1 VEEVVEGCVG
11 AEGSGVGSKVRGD
24 LMPVMDRNIGV

>member
-11 AEGSGVGSKVRGD
+11 AEGSGVGSEIRVD
-24 LMPVMDRNIGV
+24 LMPAMDCNIGG